1 MKLREWMYQAVTQVN
16 VLSHEITEIA
26 GADTVHICG
35 RLQCCYAKA
44 SQQQTCR
51 GLRQQHGTRWEIGEL
66 GRSIEFLKERYVQ
79 TSPEGQGCTNDSVE
93 VGLTG
98 STRKT
103 GKPATWG
110 SGQQRCD
117 SLNDTADAL
126 KSGTHHDDKI

>member
-1 MKLREWMYQAVTQVN
+1 MKLREWMHQAVTQVN
-16 VLSHEITEIA
+16 VLSHEISVSQEPTLLIGVE
-26 GADTVHICG
+26 GNK
-35 RLQCCYAKA
+35 CCYVKA

-51 GLRQQHGTRWEIGEL
+51 GLRQLHGTRWEICEL
-66 GRSIEFLKERYVQ
+66 GRSIEFLKERYEQ
-79 TSPEGQGCTNDSVE
+79 TSPEGQECADDSVE

-117 SLNDTADAL
+117 SLNDITDTP
-126 KSGTHHDDKI
+126 KSEIHYDDKI